1 MKKMELMD
9 GYLQKTL
16 SKEEKKEFAKAV
28 DKDTEFNKEFQELKE
43 IQEGVKSHSRQEIK
57 SFLMEIEKDLN
68 TDESTLNNTNMKKMI
83 SVAASLVLIAAISFF
98 ALTQDKTPS
107 LDDLYAEHYTH
118 YENLNGQV
126 RGASSDLSSLS
137 DQAFNA
143 YDLGNYNLAAASFA
157 ELVKSD
163 KSATNY
169 FYMGMSNLESKNY
182 EAAIHNLNTTV
193 NNFEAFKNQATWY
206 LSLAHFANG
215 DEDAG
220 ISGLVRLTREES
232 TYKEKA
238 EAILKEMGLSW
249 STLDGGVVEH
259 VEKRPRDDAPSGVES
274 FGERKWQIGR
284 VTSYSNGYKY
294 RFITDDIIENL
305 NNGSEVEMIILRS
318 NKKRKSGFAYIL
330 GVTN

>member
-1 MKKMELMD
+1 MKNTELMD

-16 SKEEKKEFAKAV
+16 SKEEKKVFAKAV
-28 DKDTEFNKEFQELKE
+28 DQDAEFNREFQELKE
-43 IQEGVKSHSRQEIK
+43 IQEGVKSHSKKEIK
-57 SFLMEIEKDLN
+57 SFLMEIENDLN
-68 TDESTLNNTNMKKMI
+68 ADESTLNNTNMKKMI

-98 ALTQDKTPS
+98 ALTKDKTPS
-107 LDDLYAEHYTH
+107 LDKIYAEHYTH

-143 YDLGNYNLAAASFA
+143 YDMGNYNLAAASFA

-193 NNFEAFKNQATWY
+193 NNFEAFKKQATWY
-206 LSLAHFANG
+206 LSLAHLANG
-215 DEDAG
+215 DEDAAL
-220 ISGLVRLTREES
+220 SGLVGLTQEES
-232 TYKEKA
+232 IYKEKA
-238 EAILKEMGLSW
+238 ETILKEMGLSW
-249 STLDGGVVEH
+249 STLDGGVVEK
-259 VEKRPRDDAPSGVES
+259 VEKRPRDDSPSGIES
-274 FGERKWQIGR
+274 FGKRKWQIGR
-284 VTSYSNGYKY
+284 VTSYTNGYKY

-305 NNGSEVEMIILRS
+305 HNGSEVEMIILRS
-318 NKKRKSGFAYIL
+318 NKKRKTGFAYIL